1 MRKLLWATFGV
12 ALISMVFAGCKKD
25 EPTYT
30 VQVSATEGGTVEG
43 QSGEYKE
50 GETVVFTVVPADGYY
65 FSKWSDGNT
74 NNPRT
79 ITIRKDLTITAEF
92 AQNLLLTISASDNG
106 TIETDVNGRYS
117 PGSSV
122 TVTAKPDADY
132 FFASWSDGSTDN
144 PRTIT
149 IDKEITI
156 TAQFAQN
163 PLVTIIAGSNGSVNG
178 STNGRYVP
186 GSRIT
191 ITVTPDA
198 DYYFTSWSDGNTDNP
213 RTIIVGKEDI
223 NLTANFFVSIM
234 DLGLESGVLWTTR
247 NLGAIAPWDYGYYY
261 AWGETETKDDY
272 GEETYKYFEGTSFTI
287 TKYCNDAEYGYN
299 GFTDALTTLEAADD
313 AATTVIGP
321 DYSMP
326 TNADW
331 KELSN
336 QCYWVWTE
344 NYNNQNVNG
353 YIVYKAKSADDKG
366 TKVYRGDAPAAY
378 YSLSDPHIFLPAA
391 GYRYNSYHIDIGHN
405 GDYWSVS
412 LYEEDPNR
420 AYWCVFSAG
429 GVYPSNNEWR
439 ICGQSVR
446 PIRRK

>member
-12 ALISMVFAGCKKD
+12 VLISMVFAGCKKEE
-25 EPTYT
+25 EPTYM
-30 VQVSATEGGTVEG
+30 VQATATEGGTVEG

-50 GETVVFTVVPADGYY
+50 GETVVFTAVPADGYY

-132 FFASWSDGSTDN
+132 FFAIWSDGSTDN

-156 TAQFAQN
+156 TAKFAKN

-186 GSRIT
+186 GSRVT

-272 GEETYKYFEGTSFTI
+272 GEETYKYFEKHFMCFSFISGTEKT
-287 TKYCNDAEYGYN
+287 C
-299 GFTDALTTLEAADD
+299 
-313 AATTVIGP
+313 
-321 DYSMP
+321 
-326 TNADW
+326 
-331 KELSN
+331 
-336 QCYWVWTE
+336 
-344 NYNNQNVNG
+344 
-353 YIVYKAKSADDKG
+353 
-366 TKVYRGDAPAAY
+366 R
-378 YSLSDPHIFLPAA
+378 
-391 GYRYNSYHIDIGHN
+391 
-405 GDYWSVS
+405 SV
-412 LYEEDPNR
+412 
-420 AYWCVFSAG
+420 
-429 GVYPSNNEWR
+429 
-439 ICGQSVR
+439 
-446 PIRRK
+446 